1 MNQKDVPGSTI
12 GMLSLAARAGVR
24 HLILTHLRGHMD
36 ASPEIHAGM
45 LAEAEAAF
53 GGSVEIAEDLA
64 SLTL

>member
-1 MNQKDVPGSTI
+1 MPTCVCRG
-12 GMLSLAARAGVR
+12 RASSG
-24 HLILTHLRGHMD
+24 LLWSMD
-36 ASPEIHAGM
+36 ASTEIHAGM